1 MSVNGPLART
11 LEEVIFYSKTIINQ
25 QPWLRDPKCLPIPW
39 RPVERKKYLKLA
51 VFWNDGIVTPTP
63 PVARA
68 LSETVSKLRA
78 AGHEI
83 VEWDPAENE
92 EANSLLRQ
100 LFVADGAKSIRGLL
114 EPTNE
119 PFRPEMQSYE
129 DSVERG
135 VHEMWKIQA
144 TRSELQKRYLDRWQ
158 AIEGLDGLICM
169 FLSLLCYYHYYQQFC
184 VLRNVI
190 SQARSLLGALPSM
203 ASLSTADTL
212 VFITSLITRLPP
224 FHAASMPMP
233 RLMQHTVA
241 IAH

>member
-83 VEWDPAENE
+83 VEWDPAEHE

-114 EPTNE
+114 ERTNE

-169 FLSLLCYYHYYQQFC
+169 ILSLLLLLPPLL
-184 VLRNVI
+184 VALRAEDII

-203 ASLSTADTL
+203 ASLSTAHTL
-212 VFITSLITRLPP
+212 AFIISLITRLPP
-224 FHAASMPMP
+224 SHAASMPMQ
-233 RLMQHTVA
+233 RLMQHTVT